1 MPGLILWK
9 DQEINKLRRDMDR
22 LFTRLWDDFGM
33 PFLPRT
39 VKRFPY
45 IALSETEDNLIIKAE
60 VPGINPED
68 LEISITDDTLTIK
81 GKLKGVLVNKR
92 EDYHIMEKRHG
103 FFSRSIQLPCK
114 VIIEDVKATYKKG
127 FLYIIMP
134 KYKPDIALKIKI
146 KIG

>member
-114 VIIEDVKATYKKG
+114 VIIEERICPLV
-127 FLYIIMP
+127 P
-134 KYKPDIALKIKI
+134 
-146 KIG
+146 